1 MMAVSGATMQSAAE
15 AWKARIEAH
24 GEQSLRALG
33 DQPEPADFWST
44 LAAGFRADPRRR
56 DDPVVNLLAE
66 WITPETTVLDV
77 GGDAGRYAL
86 PLALRCRRVTVVEP
100 SPSMVAQLREGA
112 KEAEIEN
119 ISSVEAG
126 WEDARVG
133 PADLVLCANVVYG
146 VKDIA
151 PFLRKLDEK
160 ARERVVIVAWM
171 DAPPSIFSPLWRAV
185 HGEDRVELPALP
197 DCFRCSG
204 RWASSRTSRLWTR
217 DDRVRRPTWTWRSR
231 WRGTCCSCAR
241 ALRRTIGQ
249 RRRRGRWRL
258 RRRKELR
265 CEGTARGRKGLCG
278 GGRTGRR
285 SQAELYSRKQRAFRR
300 SNYLLNVGVVS
311 QTA

>member
-1 MMAVSGATMQSAAE
+1 M
-15 AWKARIEAH
+15 
-24 GEQSLRALG
+24 
-33 DQPEPADFWST
+33 
-44 LAAGFRADPRRR
+44 
-56 DDPVVNLLAE
+56 VNLLAE
-66 WITPETTVLDV
+66 WITTETTVLDV

-197 DCFRCSG
+197 ELLPVLWEMGIFPNVEIVDAG
-204 RWASSRTSRLWTR
+204 RPRSTPNLDVALAMARHLLF
-217 DDRVRRPTWTWRSR
+217 VRPGSKEDNRPEE
-231 WRGTCCSCAR
+231 A
-241 ALRRTIGQ
+241 A
-249 RRRRGRWRL
+249 RGRWRL

-300 SNYLLNVGVVS
+300 SNYLLNVVVVS

>member
-1 MMAVSGATMQSAAE
+1 M
-15 AWKARIEAH
+15 
-24 GEQSLRALG
+24 
-33 DQPEPADFWST
+33 
-44 LAAGFRADPRRR
+44 
-56 DDPVVNLLAE
+56 VNLLAE

-171 DAPPSIFSPLWRAV
+171 DAPSSIFSPLWRAV

-197 DCFRCSG
+197 ELLPVLWEMGIFPNVEIVDAG
-204 RWASSRTSRLWTR
+204 RPRSTPNLDVALAMARHLLF
-217 DDRVRRPTWTWRSR
+217 VRPGSKEDNRPEEAAREMAVETPEGVTL
-231 WRGTCCSCAR
+231 RGHRAR
-241 ALRRTIGQ
+241 PQ
-249 RRRRGRWRL
+249 
-258 RRRKELR
+258 
-265 CEGTARGRKGLCG
+265 
-278 GGRTGRR
+278 
-285 SQAELYSRKQRAFRR
+285 
-300 SNYLLNVGVVS
+300 GVVWWRPDGKAQS
-311 QTA
+311 G

>member
-24 GEQSLRALG
+24 GEQSLRARG

-119 ISSVEAG
+119 SSSVEAG

-133 PADLVLCANVVYG
+133 PADLVLCANVVYR

-197 DCFRCSG
+197 ELLPVLWEMGIFPNVEIVDAG
-204 RWASSRTSRLWTR
+204 RPRSTPNLDVALAMARHLLF
-217 DDRVRRPTWTWRSR
+217 VRPGSKEDNRPEEAAREMAVETPEGVTL
-231 WRGTCCSCAR
+231 RGHRAR
-241 ALRRTIGQ
+241 PQ
-249 RRRRGRWRL
+249 
-258 RRRKELR
+258 
-265 CEGTARGRKGLCG
+265 
-278 GGRTGRR
+278 
-285 SQAELYSRKQRAFRR
+285 
-300 SNYLLNVGVVS
+300 GVVWWRPDGKAQS
-311 QTA
+311 G